1 MIEINIIKDL
11 NAKWLKFCE
20 ERKMS
25 YLFRLLPINMTSRIL
40 IKKNIYQIGKILNTD
55 KLLLLLDFFRCATPR
70 DMAIESL
77 KRIIYSDGDNV

>member
-55 KLLLLLDFFRCATPR
+55 KLLLLLEFFRYTAHR
-70 DMAIESL
+70 DLAIKSL
-77 KRIIYSDGDNV
+77 KHIIYNDKGDN